1 MTVTIDSDG
10 SGENANTPGG
20 SASVSPVD
28 AGATGDL
35 RTSRAKLVVRR
46 FMRNRN
52 ALIGLVVIVLLYAA
66 AFLSPLFAP
75 WNYTELDYDNFLV
88 PPGGSHWFGTSK
100 VGEDMFALVMRGL
113 QKSLTI
119 GLLVGLISTSLSA
132 IVGATAGYFG
142 GWVDRAMMWLVDLLL
157 VLPSFLILAILSPA
171 FKGKTWLIF
180 VLLLGLF
187 SWMITARIVRGMT
200 FTLREREYV
209 KAARF
214 MGQAP
219 WRIIVK
225 HIVPNMA
232 SLLIIDATVNVGAAV
247 IAETGLSYF
256 GFGVQPPDVSL
267 GTLIASGTES
277 AQTFPWLFLFPSMFL
292 VVFVLAVNVVGDGL
306 RDAIDPNSAGG
317 RRKDR
322 RKARKEYQ
330 DAKDKARANAV
341 PAGKDA
347 DL

>member
-10 SGENANTPGG
+10 TGDKANTAGG
-20 SASVSPVD
+20 GVGVSPVD
-28 AGATGDL
+28 AGGTGDL
-35 RTSRAKLVVRR
+35 RTSRGKLVVRR
-46 FMRNRN
+46 FVRNKI
-52 ALIGLVVIVLLYAA
+52 ALIGLLVIVLLYAA

-75 WNYTELDYDNFLV
+75 WDYTELDYENFLT

-100 VGEDMFALVMRGL
+100 VGEDMYSLVMRGL

-119 GLLVGLISTSLSA
+119 GLLVGVISTTLSA
-132 IVGATAGYFG
+132 LVGAAAGYFG
-142 GWVDRAMMWLVDLLL
+142 GWADRALMWLVDLLL

-200 FTLREREYV
+200 FSLREREYV

-214 MGQAP
+214 MGQPP

-247 IAETGLSYF
+247 LAETGLSYF

-267 GTLIASGTES
+267 GTLIAQGTES
-277 AQTFPWLFLFPSMFL
+277 AQTFPWLFLFPAMFL
-292 VVFVLAVNVVGDGL
+292 VIFVLAVNVVGDGL
-306 RDAIDPNSAGG
+306 RDAIDPNSSGG

-322 RKARKEYQ
+322 RRKARGEYQ
-330 DAKDKARANAV
+330 DAKDKARANA
-341 PAGKDA
+341 PAGEVA
-347 DL
+347 P